1 MSSNYPPPGRSSEDP
16 QVISDPDFTRAA
28 DSTYTP
34 PSDHK
39 KVTIVADVTALIKH
53 NLDDITSTSSPPS
66 YEKAVQMVIDITKQF
81 NASGI
86 RSFRNS
92 KDPLVVEF
100 ELKKKFYELVFA
112 VMDKWMTDEPI
123 TKDKMYWIAYQVN
136 FLDQH
141 EIPEKYKV
149 WMINNATF
157 MNYVDYN
164 QSDFNRLFRVLQ
176 ELKKAQQQQSV
187 SSVAA
192 ATPVASTKSAKQEAA
207 DRLLQLIEG
216 LTIDE
221 LMRQQAITYIATL
234 LNMSTNGGSR
244 KRRNI
249 KPKKSK
255 KSRKTKSRKTK
266 HRKMK
271 SRRH

>member
-1 MSSNYPPPGRSSEDP
+1 MSSNYPPTGRPAEDP
-16 QVISDPDFTRAA
+16 HVISDPDFTRAA

-34 PSDHK
+34 PSDHE

-86 RSFRNS
+86 RGFRNS

-164 QSDFNRLFRVLQ
+164 QSEFNRLFRVLQ

-192 ATPVASTKSAKQEAA
+192 AAPVASAKQEVAE
-207 DRLLQLIEG
+207 RLLNLIKG
-216 LTIDE
+216 LPIDAINDE
-221 LMRQQAITYIATL
+221 LRQQAITDIATL
-234 LNMSTNGGSR
+234 LNTSTNGGSR
-244 KRRNI
+244 KRRSI
-249 KPKKSK
+249 KPKKTKKSR
-255 KSRKTKSRKTK
+255 KSRKTKSR
-266 HRKMK
+266 
-271 SRRH
+271 RH